1 MLSPRNARVKDNGQ
15 CIYGKNPM
23 NFTPEYNF
31 GFPLLAKQST
41 ADFSSP
47 VLNPNLRGELS
58 RVKVLL
64 LQEFLHNHTCLLVQL
79 RQEQHF

>member
-1 MLSPRNARVKDNGQ
+1 MLKDNGQ
-15 CIYGKNPM
+15 CIYGKNHR

-31 GFPLLAKQST
+31 GFLLLAKQST
-41 ADFSSP
+41 ADFLNR

-64 LQEFLHNHTCLLVQL
+64 LREFLHNHTCLLVQL
-79 RQEQHF
+79 RQE